1 MLHEGD
7 EMIFENILLSD
18 IVAPPVTVNI
28 SKMIAEKIYDK
39 EIANPITTNEK
50 SKVDGTVNTST
61 SNKVDQSSEKTVTSV
76 NQMENN
82 KNNNSL
88 PSSSSITKEVSS
100 IQDSTNLDNEIDPL
114 SSGDE
119 RKSGQPKRK
128 RKRKQREPI
137 KSLKPA
143 DPDSDSSVSTTIGDT
158 GESEEGSTFNL
169 VQPECSSESSDA
181 ESDAT
186 TDCHNRS
193 VSEFDLMRDKW
204 DGYIF
209 QSDSDEENNL
219 IEKEKRVAEYKKLDM
234 GKVNALCVQRST
246 HLVPV
251 RGSLC
256 LSTRSGLDI
265 IASLDNIYIGTD
277 INIDSSDEI

>member
-1 MLHEGD
+1 MFTLTNEAR
-7 EMIFENILLSD
+7 FEFSSYTYRLNSD
-18 IVAPPVTVNI
+18 IVAPPVSVNI
-28 SKMIAEKIYDK
+28 SKMKAVKIYDK
-39 EIANPITTNEK
+39 EIANPVTTNEK
-50 SKVDGTVNTST
+50 SDVNSTVNTPT
-61 SNKVDQSSEKTVTSV
+61 SNKVDQSPVTSV
-76 NQMENN
+76 SQVEIN

-88 PSSSSITKEVSS
+88 PSKSPMTKEPSS
-100 IQDSTNLDNEIDPL
+100 NQDSTSADTGYNENDPL

-119 RKSGQPKRK
+119 RKSGPPKRK

-137 KSLKPA
+137 KALKPA

-169 VQPECSSESSDA
+169 VQPECSSESSD

-219 IEKEKRVAEYKKLDM
+219 IENEKRVAEYKKLDM
-234 GKVNALCVQRST
+234 GKVNYTLDLTIALNSVWSRHHCQFGFI
-246 HLVPV
+246 L
-251 RGSLC
+251 
-256 LSTRSGLDI
+256 GLHPI
-265 IASLDNIYIGTD
+265 LI
-277 INIDSSDEI
+277 